1 LKRNNPL
8 PDFQFRLNTGEPVI
22 GAKTGFEIVPVKQS
36 ADEEG
41 PIRNGQATE
50 RPAAVAVPKQQ
61 RGSASVLY
69 VVDLFH

>member
-1 LKRNNPL
+1 
-8 PDFQFRLNTGEPVI
+8 VI